1 MHNNNENNNNNNKES
16 QNEISAVNFDP
27 ASFSSVTRP
36 QDDLFRYVNGP
47 WIDTYTLPEDK
58 PMYGAFYKLAE
69 DAETQIRDILESED
83 CPAKKSQALYRNYLD
98 TAAIEK
104 AGITPIKSDLDA
116 VDAASSKE
124 DLVRTIASLTP
135 YGGPNAMFAFGV
147 YGDPKDPKTNIM
159 HIEQAGLG
167 LPDEAYYREDNY
179 APIRAEYVKMV
190 ASLLRLAGYGDA
202 TTTREQSERFLK
214 VETQIASNHWD
225 NVATRDSQKTYN
237 PYDYADLAKTL
248 EALNLNAFLDAAQK
262 SYDDS
267 EEAKNQ
273 PIDFRKAFSKVVVH
287 EPSFI
292 EGLNKIWQEA
302 DLEDLKL
309 WARVHVILCWA
320 SMLSEDFAQ
329 ARFDFYGK
337 VLSGATKPRDRWKR
351 AIGVVDD
358 ACGEEVGKEYVRLHF
373 PESSKKYMEG
383 LVDNLINA
391 YRESISHSSWLGEET
406 KAKALEKLSKFEPN
420 IGYTNHWID
429 YSVLNIK
436 EDAGLIENMREVSRF
451 VFGRYTAK
459 AGEPVDREEWQMTPQ
474 TVNAYYDPLLNVI
487 VFPAAILQPPFFSP
501 SAPDAAN
508 YGAIGAVIGHE
519 IGHGFDDQGCE
530 YDGDGVLNNWWTEE
544 DKTNFTERTKTL
556 IEQYNAFTP
565 TQLIVKYSHLKSK
578 EERDAMPHVN
588 GALTI
593 GENIGDLSGVTI
605 ALKAYAFALQKSK
618 GQEVDGSD
626 DAIRE
631 TLLNAPKIDGFT
643 ALQRFFLSYAL
654 VWRSKARNEIAEQY
668 LQIDPHSPAECRTN
682 GIARNVDLFYDAFD
696 VKDGDEMWLAP
707 SERVHIW

>member
-1 MHNNNENNNNNNKES
+1 MSNNNENNSNNKES
-16 QNEISAVNFDP
+16 QKEISAVDFDP

-58 PMYGAFYKLAE
+58 PMYGAFHKLAE
-69 DAETQIRDILESED
+69 DAEKQIRDILENEN
-83 CPAKKSQALYRNYLD
+83 CPAKKSQTLYRNYLD
-98 TAAIEK
+98 TASIEK

-116 VDAASSKE
+116 VDAAETKE
-124 DLVRTIASLTP
+124 DLVRTIGALNP
-135 YGGPNAMFAFGV
+135 YGGPDAMFYFGV

-159 HIEQAGLG
+159 HIEQSGLG

-179 APIRAEYVKMV
+179 APIRTEYVKMV

-202 TTTREQSERFLK
+202 TTTQAQAERFLN
-214 VETQIASNHWD
+214 VETKIASYHWD

-237 PYDYADLAKTL
+237 PYNYADLAKTL
-248 EALNLNAFLDAAQK
+248 EALNLDAFLDATQK
-262 SYDDS
+262 AYDNC
-267 EEAKNQ
+267 EEATNQ
-273 PIDFRKAFSKVVVH
+273 PINLREAFNKVVVH
-287 EPSFI
+287 EPSFM

-309 WARVHVILCWA
+309 WARVHVILRWA
-320 SMLSEDFAQ
+320 SLLSEDFAQ

-337 VLSGATKPRDRWKR
+337 VLSGATKQRDRWKR
-351 AIGVVDD
+351 AVGVVDD
-358 ACGEEVGKEYVRLHF
+358 ACGEEVGREYVRLHF
-373 PESSKKYMEG
+373 PESSKEYMQG

-406 KAKALEKLSKFEPN
+406 KAKALEKISKFEPN
-420 IGYTNHWID
+420 IGYTNHWVD
-429 YSVLNIK
+429 YSALNIK
-436 EDAGLIENMREVSRF
+436 EDAGLVENMREVYRF
-451 VFGRYTAK
+451 GFGKNTAK
-459 AGEPVDREEWQMTPQ
+459 AGKPVDREEWQMTPQ

-487 VFPAAILQPPFFSP
+487 VFPAAILQPPFFNP

-530 YDGDGVLNNWWTEE
+530 YDGDGMLNNWWTEE
-544 DKTNFTERTKTL
+544 DKTNFSERTKKL

-578 EERDAMPHVN
+578 EERNAMPHVN

-618 GQEVDGSD
+618 GQEIDGSD

-631 TLLNAPKIDGFT
+631 TLLNAPEVDGFT

-654 VWRSKARNEIAEQY
+654 VWRSKARNEIAEQL

-682 GIARNVDLFYDAFD
+682 GIARNVDLFYDAFS
-696 VKDGDEMWLAP
+696 VKEGDEMWLDPA
-707 SERVHIW
+707 ERAHIW